1 MKPAA
6 ESLLAETKD
15 TMKYKVKTERETRG
29 WEQHVVMDDRG
40 TPIIRTVSYHAG
52 SEESQSA
59 FLWLWQMCLLQDGY
73 RRCPYSQGNNDAI

>member
-1 MKPAA
+1 MKSAA

-29 WEQHVVMDDRG
+29 WEQHIVLDDKG
-40 TPIIRTVSYHAG
+40 TPVVRTVSYHAG

-59 FLWLWQMCLLQDGY
+59 FLWLWQMCLLYNEAQRD
-73 RRCPYSQGNNDAI
+73 QQT